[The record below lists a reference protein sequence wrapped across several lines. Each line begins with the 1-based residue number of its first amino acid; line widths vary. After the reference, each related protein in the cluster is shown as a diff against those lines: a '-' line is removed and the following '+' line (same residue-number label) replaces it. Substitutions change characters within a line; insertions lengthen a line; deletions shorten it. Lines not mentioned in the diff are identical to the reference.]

1 MSDLGR
7 LERIRDIRGI
17 WPGEARDFTPWLAGE
32 TNLSLLAETLGF
44 GADGLELEAVEANV
58 GPFRADILCRD
69 ANSADG
75 DRVLI
80 ENMYGRTDHDH
91 IGKLMTYAAGLK
103 AQSVILICEDLRPEH
118 RAALD
123 WLNEISADDHQ
134 FFGVTLE
141 LWRIGESLPAPKFN
155 VVVAP
160 NSWSRAVR
168 ASKPATM
175 GDTQAFYLNY
185 WQALAEAIAASDSP
199 LNARKALPQSWT
211 GFGIGRSNFE
221 LNASIYGEGRWLRAE
236 LSMYGPLAKFWLAT
250 LEEGRAAIEADL
262 GFAPE
267 WEALPGRTATRISIS
282 DRTCDVDDPAGW
294 PDQNQWLIHHLSAL
308 HRVFHDRIRRLPASA
323 PPVPERTDTP

>member
-1 MSDLGR
+1 MSDLGQ
-7 LERIRDIRGI
+7 LERVRDIRAI
-17 WPGEARDFTPWLAGE
+17 WPDEARDFTPWLAGE
-32 TNLSLLAETLGF
+32 ENLSLLADTLGF

-69 ANSADG
+69 ANSSDG

-103 AQSVILICEDLRPEH
+103 AHSVILICEDLRPEH

-141 LWRIGESLPAPKFN
+141 LWRIGTSLPAPKFN

-160 NSWSRAVR
+160 NNWTRAVR
-168 ASKPATM
+168 ASKAAAM
-175 GDTQAFYLNY
+175 GDTQEVYLAY
-185 WQALAEAIAASDSP
+185 WQGLADAINATESP
-199 LNARKALPQSWT
+199 LKARKPLPYGWT

-221 LNASIYGEGRWLRAE
+221 LNAVAHRSDRWIRADLTIQGENANFWFSE
-236 LSMYGPLAKFWLAT
+236 L
-250 LEEGRAAIEADL
+250 ERDRAAITLEL
-262 GFAPE
+262 GFTPE
-267 WEALPGRTATRISIS
+267 WEQMTGRTATRISITKH
-282 DRTCDVDDPAGW
+282 DCILDDKTDWPA
-294 PDQNQWLIHHLSAL
+294 QHQWLIHHLSAL
-308 HRVFHDRIRRLPASA
+308 HRVFHDRIRRLPANPSEDA
-323 PPVPERTDTP
+323 E

>member
-7 LERIRDIRGI
+7 LERVRDIRSI
-17 WPGEARDFTPWLAGE
+17 WRDEARDFTPWLAGE
-32 TNLSLLAETLGF
+32 DNLSLLADTLGF

-75 DRVLI
+75 ERVLV

-103 AQSVILICEDLRPEH
+103 AQSVILICEELRPEH

-160 NSWSRAVR
+160 NNWTRQVR
-168 ASKPATM
+168 ASRPAEM
-175 GDTQAFYLNY
+175 GDTQEFYLAY
-185 WQALAEAIAASDSP
+185 WQGLAEAVSKSDTP
-199 LNARKALPQSWT
+199 LRARKPLPQSWT
-211 GFGIGRSNFE
+211 GFGVGRTNFE
-221 LNASIYGEGRWLRAE
+221 LNATANLSEQWSRADLTLFGEN
-236 LSMYGPLAKFWLAT
+236 AKFWFAE
-250 LEEGRAAIEADL
+250 LEKNRAAIEAEL
-262 GFAPE
+262 GFAVE
-267 WEALPGRTATRISIS
+267 WEALPDRTAKRISIANRS
-282 DRTCDVDDPAGW
+282 CHLNDPADW
-294 PDQNQWLIHHLSAL
+294 PDQHQWLITHLSAL
-308 HRVFHDRIRRLPASA
+308 HRVFHDRIRCLPASTPEA
-323 PPVPERTDTP
+323 PE